1 MRLGALL
8 TCSAVVLLGAC
19 GGGGSKHVARITE
32 ACASEG
38 ENRAQCACLADSLA
52 TILDEEGLAAMAT
65 YVESYAAADGD
76 QAKGMVAMSAFG
88 DSVLL
93 GALQETERLAPLC
106 QRLVSAGG
114 TASDGAGKSK
124 GGGPSLSGT
133 YVPQLGDVPASER
146 RLAAAAADRRWEF
159 SDDGT
164 VTTYSQGGARRW
176 TWEVRGKEIRLT
188 GAGPETRG
196 ERRLFTFHS
205 DGRCIWDGRGNSSV
219 DMRFCP
225 QS

>member
-1 MRLGALL
+1 MRLDTLL
-8 TCSAVVLLGAC
+8 TFSAILLLGAC

-32 ACASEG
+32 ACASDG

-65 YVESYAAADGD
+65 YVESYAAAEGD

-106 QRLVSAGG
+106 QRLATAEG
-114 TASDGAGKSK
+114 TDSEGTEKNRGR
-124 GGGPSLSGT
+124 GPSLSGT
-133 YVPQLGDVPASER
+133 WVPQLGDVPASER

-164 VTTYSQGGARRW
+164 VTTFSQGGARRW